1 MPASLHGPVV
11 SPKRYVGLARAA
23 LLLGGALVFCYGIYI
38 GATIPEPPP
47 NSDGLPSGFAVMF
60 ALIVHFVG
68 TALAHVGYAL
78 PAGSGRFRFG
88 PLADRPAVVRAA
100 AATAVFVG
108 GGVLLT
114 VLGQLLPESL
124 PRAASGTYAFA
135 WFGAA
140 IGSLTGVVLTFVLA
154 VGTGL
159 WRLVQDEPILG
170 RGVNG

>member
-1 MPASLHGPVV
+1 MPASPHVAVV
-11 SPKRYVGLARAA
+11 SPRRYFGLARAG
-23 LLLGGALVFCYGIYI
+23 LLLVGALVFCYGIYI

-100 AATAVFVG
+100 VATAVFIG
-108 GGVLLT
+108 GGALLT
-114 VLGQLLPESL
+114 ALGWVLPESL
-124 PRAASGTYAFA
+124 SRAASGTYAFT

-140 IGSLTGVVLTFVLA
+140 VGSLTGVVLTLVLA

-170 RGVNG
+170 RGVDG